1 MRGAIHLWYL
11 VERGCR
17 VRNIKANRS
26 KTWKSWG
33 NVPAS
38 RCMESLQTRTQRQNA
53 AQSVQPVSFRNA
65 MDEASTPLFC
75 RNYGTSRADNR
86 PVAAA
91 PESLLAAGERVP
103 SRSCASWKRKRFPY
117 IRVSFFSP
125 SGHILTSDLWQRW
138 VSILVNIP
146 SPKSAT
152 HKGCYYKPHKKQAG
166 HFIRWLSLQML
177 FYRNCFHCFGKHI
190 CIHNY

>member
-1 MRGAIHLWYL
+1 MCLLPGAW
-11 VERGCR
+11 R
-17 VRNIKANRS
+17 
-26 KTWKSWG
+26 
-33 NVPAS
+33 AS
-38 RCMESLQTRTQRQNA
+38 RLGRRGKMQPRASNPCLSETPWMKPPHPCFAGIMAQAELTIGLWQRLPSLSWQ
-53 AQSVQPVSFRNA
+53 
-65 MDEASTPLFC
+65 L
-75 RNYGTSRADNR
+75 
-86 PVAAA
+86 
-91 PESLLAAGERVP
+91 ERVP

-177 FYRNCFHCFGKHI
+177 FYRNCFHCF
-190 CIHNY
+190 